1 MASGIAHEINQPLT
15 AISLFAQAGKRLFD
29 MGEQERAREM
39 FDKLSTHA
47 QRAGAVIERVQSMA
61 RRRDSATEAVDC
73 NRLIEDVVK
82 LAEAEARI
90 YDISIRIDAA
100 PELPVVKVDAV
111 QIQQVILNLLRN
123 AMQSM
128 RSVQCRYG
136 NSIVLETSRR
146 DDHVIR
152 VAVVDTGTGVSE
164 DFAETLFIPFKTSKE
179 SGMGMGL
186 SISQS
191 IVAAHDGE
199 LGFFSND
206 SHGATFYF
214 TLPIHDEEESRG

>member
-29 MGEQERAREM
+29 MGEHARAREM
-39 FDKLSTHA
+39 FDKLSVHA
-47 QRAGAVIERVQSMA
+47 QRAGAVIERVQTLA
-61 RRRDSATEAVDC
+61 HRRDSINVTIDI
-73 NRLIEDVVK
+73 NRLTEDVVK

-90 YDISIRIDAA
+90 YDISIRLNAA
-100 PELPVVKVDAV
+100 SGLPLATVDAI

-123 AMQSM
+123 GMQAM
-128 RSVQCRYG
+128 RSIQCRYG
-136 NSIVLETSRR
+136 NFIVLETGWHG
-146 DDHVIR
+146 DHAIKVS
-152 VAVVDTGTGVSE
+152 VADTGCGVSE
-164 DFAETLFIPFKTSKE
+164 SIADTLFTPFKTSNK

-199 LGFFSND
+199 LAFFNNEP
-206 SHGATFYF
+206 HGATFYF
-214 TLPIHDEEESRG
+214 TLPVHDGDIGHD